1 MNKNKQ
7 IYGVDISKNVFDVVD
22 SQGNHY
28 QFKNDGNGFKL
39 FLKILLSDLVVME
52 APAIAFTGWPSSF
65 MNRESKSL

>member
-22 SQGNHY
+22 SQGNYY

-39 FLKILLSDLVVME
+39 FLKILLSDYLVVME
-52 APAIAFTGWPSSF
+52 ATGYCF
-65 MNRESKSL
+65 YRLAQFLYE